1 MRQQFRHTRTA
12 LDFVPYVPALA
23 LGLWLATGSLAGSTE
38 TQRWSVLLLQAWIVI
53 SLVGFGF
60 LRHWPLTDARRI
72 PPSDAD
78 RQVMPFGPGQ

>member
-12 LDFVPYVPALA
+12 LDFVPYLPALA
-23 LGLWLATGSLAGSTE
+23 LGLWLGTG
-38 TQRWSVLLLQAWIVI
+38 VLLLQAWIVI